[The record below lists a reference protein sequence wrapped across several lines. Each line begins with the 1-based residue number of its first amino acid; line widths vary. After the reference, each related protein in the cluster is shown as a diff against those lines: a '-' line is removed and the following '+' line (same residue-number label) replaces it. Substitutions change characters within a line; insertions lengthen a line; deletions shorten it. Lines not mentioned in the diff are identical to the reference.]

1 MHRPTLPILHALSR
15 SGATLVGKCLASMQG
30 VALLSEIHPHA
41 AGIAGLLRQGRDWLG
56 LLEAGEAERLAGA
69 ERFAEAVDLL
79 RRRAEARGQ
88 RLVLREWSHLDF
100 YGPPFVAEPA
110 WRSSLVGLLG
120 EGFALRRAVL
130 VRHPVDQLMSL
141 GRLAALGGVL
151 DLPRFLRGHR
161 LLAEMAAETGFV
173 RYEDFTG
180 DPDAVLRR
188 LCGLLDLGFDPGYAR
203 RWAAFDKITGDIAP
217 SRGNAVAEIRPLP
230 RPALPPALL
239 PRLLASDDYRRSLE
253 LLGYEHPVPVP
264 VAGRAAPG

>member
-1 MHRPTLPILHALSR
+1 MHRPTLPLLHALGR

-41 AGIAGLLRQGRDWLG
+41 SGIAGLLRQGRDWLG
-56 LLEAGEAERLAGA
+56 LLEAGEAERLAGS
-69 ERFAEAVDLL
+69 ERFVEAVDLL
-79 RRRAEARGQ
+79 RRRAEARGLV
-88 RLVLREWSHLDF
+88 LVLREWSHLDF

-180 DPDAVLRR
+180 DPDAALRALCR
-188 LCGLLDLGFDPGYAR
+188 LLGLAFDPGYAR
-203 RWAAFDKITGDIAP
+203 RWAAFDRITGDIAP
-217 SRGNAVAEIRPLP
+217 SRGNVLPQIRPLP
-230 RPALPPALL
+230 RPPLPPALL
-239 PRLLASDDYRRSLE
+239 PRLLESGDYRRSLE
-253 LLGYEHPVPVP
+253 LLGYTHP
-264 VAGRAAPG
+264 GEG